1 MQKIQNPI
9 LRGFHPDP
17 SILRVESDYYI
28 AVSTFEW
35 FPGILIYHSKDLI
48 HWEFQTSPLNRLSQL
63 DMRGIPNSCGIF
75 APCLSYC
82 GGIFYLVYTIVK
94 TNSIFQDTDNYL
106 VTSGDI
112 KGEWSEPVYLNSTG
126 FDPSLFHDRDGK
138 KWLLNRDC
146 DTRSYLSERDGI
158 LMRECDPAKQRLVG
172 KEYRIYR
179 NKQGTGAEGAHLYY
193 HGGYYYLLTAEGGT
207 DYNHRACLAR
217 SRNIFGPYE
226 SDPENPFLTSM
237 ENPWNPLQKAGHASL
252 VSTQS
257 GEWYIA
263 HLAGRPLPTKGTC
276 ILGRETSLQ
285 KVYWNEAGWLRLVQG
300 GKEPDLEVPAP
311 AASEAMTVSLGT
323 ENFLHDVSMTDIYD
337 DFARETLGYPYQTLR
352 VPLDESIVT
361 LKERRGVLRIYGR
374 DSLHSRYQQALV
386 ARRQQAFCFSAETCM
401 EYSPENYHQTA
412 GLLCIYD
419 TDNFYYLYVT
429 REESGRK
436 KLNVMV
442 SVLGEISYPLQD
454 GIELPEEGPI
464 RLRTQAAY
472 DRMYFSYAPDEQYR
486 IIEHCFDY
494 SILSDDFY
502 YQRGEYRFT
511 GAFVGLCC
519 QDCYDRRSYADFH
532 FFHYRET
539 SAPDFESPRASS
551 L

>member
-1 MQKIQNPI
+1 MQTIQNPI

-17 SILRVESDYYI
+17 SIIRVEDDYYI

-35 FPGILIYHSKDLI
+35 FPGVLIYHSRDLM
-48 HWEFQTSPLNRLSQL
+48 HWEFCTAPLRRVSQMDL
-63 DMRGIPNSCGIF
+63 RGVPNSCGIF

-82 GGIFYLVYTIVK
+82 DGAFYLVYTIVK

-106 VTSGDI
+106 VTARDI
-112 KGEWSEPVYLNSTG
+112 SGEWSEPIYLNSTG
-126 FDPSLFHDRDGK
+126 FDPSLFHDRDGR

-146 DTRSYLSERDGI
+146 DTRSYLEERDGI
-158 LMRECDPAKQRLVG
+158 LMREYDPEEQRLVG
-172 KEYRIYR
+172 REYRIYR

-193 HGGYYYLLTAEGGT
+193 REGYYYLLTAEGGT

-217 SRNIFGPYE
+217 SRSILGPYE
-226 SDPENPFLTSM
+226 SDPDNPFLTSM

-257 GEWYIA
+257 GEWYIV
-263 HLAGRPLPTKGTC
+263 HLAGRPIPTKGTC
-276 ILGRETSLQ
+276 ILGRETCLQ
-285 KVYWNEAGWLRLVQG
+285 KVYWNEAGWLRLAQG
-300 GKEPDLEVPAP
+300 GKEPALEVAAP
-311 AASEAMTVSLGT
+311 AGEKPLSEILG
-323 ENFLHDVSMTDIYD
+323 EKGLWREERMADEYD
-337 DFARETLGYPYQTLR
+337 DFTRETLGYPYQTLR
-352 VPLDESIVT
+352 VPLDENVVT
-361 LKERRGVLRIYGR
+361 LKARRGVLRIYGR

-401 EYSPENYHQTA
+401 EYSPENYHQMA
-412 GLLCIYD
+412 GLICMYD

-429 REESGRK
+429 RAENGER

-442 SVLGEISYPLQD
+442 SVLGEISYPLRD
-454 GIELPEEGPI
+454 GIELPEGSSI
-464 RLRTQAAY
+464 RLRTQVAY
-472 DRMYFSYAPDEQYR
+472 DRMYFSYAVKDTYQR
-486 IIEHCFDY
+486 IERCFDY

-511 GAFVGLCC
+511 GAFVGICC
-519 QDCYDRRSYADFH
+519 QDCYDRKSYADFH

-539 SAPDFESPRASS
+539 AMPDFGSPRESFR
-551 L
+551 